1 MTPQPTSSEPDW
13 AALVPRIIAGDAD
26 SLDVW
31 YRAEWPVVFRL
42 CLGLLADH
50 SAAEDAAQ
58 DSMLRLTDRLGKWD
72 AARSY
77 GPWRTS
83 VVLNLCRD
91 SLRRKTSR
99 SLAET
104 AAFEAGTTRPLPDPA
119 DHAERA
125 EVQAALEE
133 ALLQLTDRERE
144 AFVLRDLEGMST
156 EHVADAMVIAASSVR
171 SLLTLARRRLRNLLA
186 HRLPESAIDAGGNA

>member
-1 MTPQPTSSEPDW
+1 MTLQPTPSEPNW
-13 AALVPRIIAGDAD
+13 IALIPRVIAGDGD
-26 SLDVW
+26 SLDTW
-31 YRAEWPVVFRL
+31 YRAEWPVVYRL

-58 DSMLRLTDRLGKWD
+58 DSMLRLTDRLATWD

-91 SLRRKTSR
+91 CLRRRTTR
-99 SLAET
+99 SEA
-104 AAFEAGTTRPLPDPA
+104 AAFEAGNTRPLPDPSV
-119 DHAERA
+119 HAERA

-133 ALLQLTDRERE
+133 ALLELTDRERE

-156 EHVADAMVIAASSVR
+156 EHVADAMAIAASSVR

-186 HRLPESAIDAGGNA
+186 HRLPESALDGGGNA